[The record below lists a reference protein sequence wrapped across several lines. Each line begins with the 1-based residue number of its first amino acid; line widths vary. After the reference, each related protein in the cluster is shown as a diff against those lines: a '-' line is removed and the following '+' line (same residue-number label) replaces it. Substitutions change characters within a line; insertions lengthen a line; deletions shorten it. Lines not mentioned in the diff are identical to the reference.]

1 MKKLQLFTASICA
14 ILLVHCTS
22 PSTKVESASV
32 LDSTALQGAYTQT
45 ISGKQV
51 GIYFLRNAHQVEVAI
66 TNYGGR
72 IVSLVVPDQQNK
84 PTDIVLGYDSL
95 VHYQTKP
102 EAYFGALIGRYGNR
116 IAKASFQLNGETYQ
130 LAANNG
136 PNSLHGGPMGFHN
149 QVWQVVSSQ
158 PNQLVLSYLSKDG
171 EEGYPG
177 NLQVKVTYT
186 LTDANELKIDYEAT
200 TDKAT
205 VVNLTNHAYFNLNGQ
220 GNETITDHELFINAA
235 NYSAVD
241 STLIPVGAPVPVKGT
256 PFDFTTAK
264 QIGKEIAL
272 ENEQIKN
279 GLGYDHNFVL
289 DKKSPKEQV
298 KAASV
303 YAASTGIQMDVYT
316 TEPAIQFY
324 SGNFLD
330 GSLVGKQNKK
340 YQYRSA
346 FCLETQHYPD
356 APNQPTYPTTVLEP
370 GDKYQTTTTYTFSV
384 KKSK

>member
-1 MKKLQLFTASICA
+1 MKKLQLMAIVASA
-14 ILLVHCTS
+14 TILMQCTS
-22 PSTKVESASV
+22 SSTTVEESSV
-32 LDSTALQGAYTQT
+32 LDSTALQAAYAQT
-45 ISGKQV
+45 VNGKNV
-51 GIYFLRNAHQVEVAI
+51 GIYFLKNANNVEVAI

-72 IVSLVVPDQQNK
+72 VVALVVPDK
-84 PTDIVLGYDSL
+84 TGRPTDIVLGYDSL
-95 VHYQTKP
+95 AHYQNKN

-116 IAKASFQLNGETYQ
+116 IAKASFKLNGNTYQ

-149 QVWQVVSSQ
+149 QVWDVVSNDAHS
-158 PNQLVLSYLSKDG
+158 LSLSYLSKDG

-177 NLQVKVTYT
+177 NLTVKVTYT
-186 LTDANELKIDYEAT
+186 LTDANELKIDYEAS

-220 GNETITDHELFINAA
+220 GNETITDHELMINAA
-235 NYSAVD
+235 KYSAVD
-241 STLIPVGAPVPVKGT
+241 STLIPAGAPVAVTGT

-264 QIGKEIAL
+264 LIGKEINT
-272 ENEQIKN
+272 EDEQIKN

-289 DKKSPKEQV
+289 NKTAENALD

-303 YAASTGIQMDVYT
+303 YSSVTGITMEVFT

-330 GSLVGKQNKK
+330 GTLIGKGNKK
-340 YQYRSA
+340 YGYRSA

-356 APNQPTYPTTVLEP
+356 SPNQPDFPSTVLEP
-370 GDKYQTTTTYTFSV
+370 GKNYKSTTIYTFGIR
-384 KKSK
+384 K

>member
-1 MKKLQLFTASICA
+1 MKKIQLMA
-14 ILLVHCTS
+14 ILASATILMQCTS
-22 PSTKVESASV
+22 SSTAVEEPSV
-32 LDSTALQGAYTQT
+32 LDTTALQSAYQQT
-45 ISGKQV
+45 INGKNV
-51 GIYFLRNAHQVEVAI
+51 GIYFLKNANNVEVAI

-72 IVSLVVPDQQNK
+72 VVALVVPDKNGN

-95 VHYQTKP
+95 DHYRNRN

-116 IAKASFQLNGETYQ
+116 IAKASFSLNGETYK

-149 QVWQVVSSQ
+149 QVWDVIGHDDHSLS
-158 PNQLVLSYLSKDG
+158 LSYLSKDG

-177 NLQVKVTYT
+177 NLQVKVIYT
-186 LTDANELKIDYEAT
+186 LTDANELKIEYEAT

-220 GNETITDHELFINAA
+220 GNETITDHELMINASK
-235 NYSAVD
+235 YSAVD
-241 STLIPVGAPVPVKGT
+241 STLIPAGAPVEVKGT
-256 PFDFTTAK
+256 PFDFTTSK
-264 QIGKEIAL
+264 LVGKDI
-272 ENEQIKN
+272 NTDHIQIKN

-289 DKKSPKEQV
+289 NKTAEKKLD
-298 KAASV
+298 KAATV
-303 YAASTGIQMDVYT
+303 YSPLTGITMDVLT

-330 GSLVGKQNKK
+330 GTLIGKGNKK
-340 YQYRSA
+340 YGYRSA

-356 APNQPTYPTTVLEP
+356 APNQPDFPSTVLEP
-370 GDKYQTTTTYTFSV
+370 GKKYQTTTIYTFGV
-384 KKSK
+384 RK

>member
-1 MKKLQLFTASICA
+1 MKKLQLMAIVASA
-14 ILLVHCTS
+14 TILMQCTS
-22 PSTKVESASV
+22 SSTTVEQPSI
-32 LDSTALQGAYTQT
+32 LDSAALQAAYTQT
-45 ISGKQV
+45 VNGKNV
-51 GIYFLRNAHQVEVAI
+51 GIYFLKNANNVEVAI

-72 IVSLVVPDQQNK
+72 VVALVVPDK
-84 PTDIVLGYDSL
+84 TGTPTDIVLGYDSL
-95 VHYQTKP
+95 AHYQNRN

-116 IAKASFQLNGETYQ
+116 IAKASFNLNGNTYQ

-149 QVWQVVSSQ
+149 QVWDIVNHDDHS
-158 PNQLVLSYLSKDG
+158 LTLSYLSKDG

-177 NLQVKVTYT
+177 NLNVKVIYT
-186 LTDANELKIDYEAT
+186 LTEANELKIDYEAS

-220 GNETITDHELFINAA
+220 GNETITDHELMINASK
-235 NYSAVD
+235 YSAVD
-241 STLIPVGAPVPVKGT
+241 STLIPAGAPVAVAGT

-264 QIGKEIAL
+264 LIGEEI
-272 ENEQIKN
+272 NTDDVQIKN

-289 DKKSPKEQV
+289 NKTTSNALD
-298 KAASV
+298 KAATVFSSV
-303 YAASTGIQMDVYT
+303 TGITMDVFT

-330 GSLVGKQNKK
+330 GTLIGKGNKK
-340 YQYRSA
+340 YGYRSA

-356 APNQPTYPTTVLEP
+356 SPNQPDFPSTVLEP
-370 GDKYQTTTTYTFSV
+370 GKKYQSTTIYTFGV
-384 KKSK
+384 RK

>member
-1 MKKLQLFTASICA
+1 MKKLQLFISSVGA
-14 ILLVHCTS
+14 ILLMHCTT
-22 PSTKVESASV
+22 PSTSVESASI
-32 LDSTALQGAYTQT
+32 LDSTALQGAYADT

-51 GIYFLRNAHQVEVAI
+51 GIYFLKNTHQVEVAI
-66 TNYGGR
+66 TNFGGR
-72 IVSLVVPDQQNK
+72 IVSLVVPDQQNN

-116 IAKASFQLNGETYQ
+116 IAKASFQLNGTIYQ

-136 PNSLHGGPMGFHN
+136 PNTLHGGPMGFHN
-149 QVWQVVSSQ
+149 QVWEVVSSQ

-220 GNETITDHELFINAA
+220 GNETITDHDLFINAA

-241 STLIPVGAPVPVKGT
+241 STLIPVGAPVSVKGT
-256 PFDFTTAK
+256 PFDFTVAK
-264 QIGKEIAL
+264 QIGKEIGT

-289 DKKSPKEQV
+289 DKKLPNEFI
-298 KAASV
+298 KAATV

-330 GSLVGKQNKK
+330 GNLVGKQNKK
-340 YQYRSA
+340 YGYRSA

-356 APNQPTYPTTVLEP
+356 APNQPAFPSTVLEP
-370 GDKYQTTTTYTFSV
+370 GAKYQTTTTYTFSV